1 MADLDSLESPLHDM
15 HDTQGVAERLR
26 LARTYVG
33 LSQQEFADQIGYSRR
48 QVNAWENGSNTPPI
62 WALLAVRKI
71 FDIDPEWVLAGPGDI
86 PLRDTIPADAH
97 REQRLITE
105 VASMARDVGLT
116 LPKRSIE
123 NLAQLVF
130 RETPEAEPAAKKQ
143 LLKTLK
149 AISLG
154 QEPV

>member
-1 MADLDSLESPLHDM
+1 MTDIDSLQTPVHDV
-15 HDTQGVAERLR
+15 DGVAERLR
-26 LARTYVG
+26 LARNYVG

-48 QVNAWENGSNTPPI
+48 QVNAWESASNTPPI

-86 PLRDTIPADAH
+86 PLRDTIPADSA
-97 REQRLITE
+97 REKRLVKE
-105 VASMARDVGLT
+105 VGAMARDVGLT
-116 LPKRSIE
+116 LPRRSID
-123 NLAQLVF
+123 NLAQLIF

-154 QEPV
+154 HEPK